1 MGTLFRFAVTSL
13 GVLVLIFVTAIF
25 GAPSGFEWRH
35 VPAATWLTVFGV
47 ALGCGFVVA
56 LIELM
61 CNLFA
66 PRRGRFGRRQP
77 SSIWDHFFF

>member
-13 GVLVLIFVTAIF
+13 GVLVLIFMMAIF
-25 GAPSGFEWRH
+25 GALFDWRH

-47 ALGCGFVVA
+47 ALGGGFVVA

-66 PRRGRFGRRQP
+66 PRRGRLGRRQP